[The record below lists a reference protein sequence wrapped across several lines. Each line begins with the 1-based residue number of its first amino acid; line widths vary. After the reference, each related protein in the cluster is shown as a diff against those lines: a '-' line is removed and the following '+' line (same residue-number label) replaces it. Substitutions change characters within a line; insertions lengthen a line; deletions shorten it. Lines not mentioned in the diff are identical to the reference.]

1 MKPWSTWSK
10 CPSDCTQEMLNSI
23 EVDTVLEKTLTREL
37 SPRVETVHVVR
48 VEQSQFGQNGQHAQD
63 HVELGSNNATEHAQH
78 KSVPSP
84 YQNMSLVTVQFVMAV
99 LLETEPVVKQELAI
113 LTTKMRLLITVV
125 SI

>member
-48 VEQSQFGQNGQHAQD
+48 VEKSQFGQNGQRAHG
-63 HVELGSNNATEHAQH
+63 HVGLGSNNATGLVQH
-78 KSVPSP
+78 NTVLSH
-84 YQNMSLVTVQFVMAV
+84 YQSMSLATVQFAMAV
-99 LLETEPVVKQELAI
+99 LLEMVQLVEQELAI

-125 SI
+125 